1 MPKDIVTRA
10 AEYKSQFGSHEM
22 EEVLSDLNEQLRKA
36 SERERALKK
45 ELDETRRMRGQL
57 EKERNSLTKSVNKS

>member
-1 MPKDIVTRA
+1 
-10 AEYKSQFGSHEM
+10 M
-22 EEVLSDLNEQLRKA
+22 ENVLTDLNEQLRKS

-57 EKERNSLTKSVNKS
+57 EREKKQFNENANRC

>member
-1 MPKDIVTRA
+1 
-10 AEYKSQFGSHEM
+10 M

-57 EKERNSLTKSVNKS
+57 EKEKKQFNEKRKQILAKAQADAEIHET